1 LAGNIAPLRL
11 GTRVCF
17 EDRWQGE
24 VSALDISEGWEVL
37 NLTISSGVLFFQQS
51 VKLPMSAVKSLTE
64 GAVYIS
70 ANSIQAFAR
79 EIPPIAAPARPVSAE
94 TPVSRGG
101 THFAGVILNT
111 DGNRATEILV
121 SRGLTTYR
129 VPISQLAFEGK
140 TLTFTS
146 APDELAEFHADSDI
160 LASIRSAITEDAGL
174 TPDDKRSVTFDV
186 ESGAVTLGGNVRV
199 EQTGE
204 RMDAIVRGVPGVVGV
219 RDEIVDDFALETAIG
234 LALDRPALSHDA
246 NVYARSDLGEVTLYG
261 TASSPRQAED
271 INRAVAKVRGVRQV
285 KSLLAVSAA
294 APAAAAARSG

>member
-37 NLTISSGVLFFQQS
+37 NLTISSGILFLRQS
-51 VKLPMSAVKSLTE
+51 VKLPMSAVKSLAE
-64 GAVYIS
+64 EAVYIA

-146 APDELAEFHADSDI
+146 APDELAEFHADSDV
-160 LASIRSAITEDAGL
+160 LARIRSAITEDAGL
-174 TPDDKRSVTFDV
+174 TPDDKRSMTVDV

-199 EQTGE
+199 KQTGE
-204 RMDAIVRGVPGVVGV
+204 RMDAIVRRVPGIIAM
-219 RDEIVDDFALETAIG
+219 RNEIIDDFALETAMG
-234 LALDRPALSHDA
+234 LALDRQALSCSA
-246 NVYARSDLGEVTLYG
+246 NVHVRSSLGEVTLYG

-271 INRAVAKVRGVRQV
+271 IIRAVAKVPGVREV
-285 KSLLAVSAA
+285 KSLLAVSAT
-294 APAAAAARSG
+294 AAAR